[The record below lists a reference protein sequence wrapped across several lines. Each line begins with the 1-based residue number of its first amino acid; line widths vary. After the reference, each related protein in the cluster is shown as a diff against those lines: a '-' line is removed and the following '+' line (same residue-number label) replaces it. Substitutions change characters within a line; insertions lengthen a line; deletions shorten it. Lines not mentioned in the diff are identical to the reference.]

1 MKCSRTIAC
10 GCYAANKS
18 DVVKCACCGGLK
30 LGATEPSKSGEKALS
45 ASIGKI
51 SFGVSSNE
59 KAGVGDSP
67 IVFGS
72 SQAAEKKDD
81 KVTFDFG
88 NKSLFGSGS
97 GGVAA
102 Q

>member
-1 MKCSRTIAC
+1 MFKNDSLWKCS

-59 KAGVGDSP
+59 KAGGGDSP
-67 IVFGS
+67 IVLVVVRRLRR
-72 SQAAEKKDD
+72 KMI
-81 KVTFDFG
+81 
-88 NKSLFGSGS
+88 KSRLILAIR
-97 GGVAA
+97 VCLVVVVVV
-102 Q
+102 